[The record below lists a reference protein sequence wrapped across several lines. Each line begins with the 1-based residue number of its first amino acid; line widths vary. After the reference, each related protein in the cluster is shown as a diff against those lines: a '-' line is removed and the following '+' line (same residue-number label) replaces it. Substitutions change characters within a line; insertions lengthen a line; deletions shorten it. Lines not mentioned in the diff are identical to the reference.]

1 MIPRTFISVTQGG
14 KAAMVVYILPSI
26 AGKTAWIDYIP
37 VKGVQ
42 IESDVLSNTYANDG
56 YQLVSRLES
65 VSGLQEWLNY
75 IPVYEDVAF
84 NKPWSTDSGG
94 FIPVNRDEIR
104 YNLEDEAGFNMLL
117 EDGDFLLQEF

>member
-42 IESDVLSNTYANDG
+42 TESDVLSNTYANDG
-56 YQLVSRLES
+56 YQLVTKLES
-65 VSGLQEWLNY
+65 VSGLQAWLNY

-104 YNLEDEAGFNMLL
+104 YNLEDEADFNMLL